1 MPLFPSRATSLSH
14 HLSLSLSIYPST
26 MSCHLEYSYPSPLP
40 ATVSFNNH
48 DCFITLVQ
56 LRPTYPPTIILQ
68 GRGGGGGEGTSSLAE
83 KLKYL
88 SLSPPPSLS
97 PFPPPSPYLEYE
109 SPFYPATVKNA
120 ASLIQPCRLE

>member
-14 HLSLSLSIYPST
+14 HLSLSLSPFIRLPCLATWNILIPPLSPPQFHST
-26 MSCHLEYSYPSPLP
+26 IMIVLLHLSNFDRLIPRPLF
-40 ATVSFNNH
+40 SR
-48 DCFITLVQ
+48 D
-56 LRPTYPPTIILQ
+56 
-68 GRGGGGGEGTSSLAE
+68 GGGGGGTSSLAE